1 MRKAIFVLTG
11 IVFALGIFAT
21 VAQAADKFA
30 SVDLARVFS
39 SYNKTDDYEKALDN
53 KEKTYNSERE
63 KKVNEIKAFQDKIN
77 LLTEKEKQEKKS
89 DLEGKV
95 RDLQDFD
102 RQRQTDLRKEYTEKT
117 KEIFKDIEEA
127 IKQYAQKDGLTIV
140 FDDRL
145 LAYKEK
151 GLDITDKVIEILAN
165 KAPKK

>member
-1 MRKAIFVLTG
+1 MRKAILVLTG

-30 SVDLARVFS
+30 SVDLAR
-39 SYNKTDDYEKALDN
+39 
-53 KEKTYNSERE
+53 
-63 KKVNEIKAFQDKIN
+63 VNEIKAFQDKIN